1 VLVVSDHASARVPED
16 INLGIDPALLTQH
29 VAIDIGVAEIGALL
43 AQCRV
48 SPRSW
53 GGEPSRLR
61 L

>member
-43 AQCRV
+43 AQRRV

-53 GGEPSRLR
+53 VG
-61 L
+61 